1 MRKIIL
7 IICGLIISFSF
18 NNRPKLQVP
27 NNLIYA
33 SIIEYYQDKNIE
45 NFEKTI
51 SHLDPLFKYLKEFN
65 KNLKSDLIKAFY
77 DKNNIVFEEKLSNII
92 KADILNILNL
102 IALAEI
108 QCNESYDLNIG
119 FSSYQIMSL
128 YVKKRHGEELD
139 KKIRKSFKQS

>member
-65 KNLKSDLIKAFY
+65 KNS
-77 DKNNIVFEEKLSNII
+77 
-92 KADILNILNL
+92 
-102 IALAEI
+102 
-108 QCNESYDLNIG
+108 
-119 FSSYQIMSL
+119 
-128 YVKKRHGEELD
+128 
-139 KKIRKSFKQS
+139 KI